1 MTHLTQHR
9 TAESY
14 ADHNVATSDD
24 DLIAWVAEYGPMAQ
38 ACIRRAI
45 EDPANFTQEYDS
57 IYDKI
62 QDGHWLWLRDQWE
75 QWRSEQDE
83 LAQHQADIE
92 ATDDSL
98 RRWFV
103 WQATH

>member
-38 ACIRRAI
+38 AC
-45 EDPANFTQEYDS
+45 
-57 IYDKI
+57 KCV
-62 QDGHWLWLRDQWE
+62 GG
-75 QWRSEQDE
+75 SE
-83 LAQHQADIE
+83 
-92 ATDDSL
+92 TSTCT
-98 RRWFV
+98 W
-103 WQATH
+103 

>member
-1 MTHLTQHR
+1 MSHFSNHS

-24 DLIAWVAEYGPMAQ
+24 DLIAWVAEYGPIAKT
-38 ACIRRAI
+38 CIRRAMA
-45 EDPANFTQEYDS
+45 DPSNDIQDCDS
-57 IYDKI
+57 LYDKI
-62 QDGHWLWLRDQWE
+62 QAGHWEFLRIKWRGLCADQAE
-75 QWRSEQDE
+75 SD
-83 LAQHQADIE
+83 QHQADIK
-92 ATDDSL
+92 ATDEAH

>member
-1 MTHLTQHR
+1 MSHFNNHR

-14 ADHNVATSDD
+14 ADMNVATSDD
-24 DLIAWVAEYGPMAQ
+24 DLIAWVAEYGPIAKT
-38 ACIRRAI
+38 CIRRAI

-62 QDGHWLWLRDQWE
+62 QAGHWLWLRDQWE

-83 LAQHQADIE
+83 SDKERADID
-92 ATDDSL
+92 ATDEAH

>member
-1 MTHLTQHR
+1 MSHFNQHR

-14 ADHNVATSDD
+14 ADMNVATSDD

-38 ACIRRAI
+38 ACISRAMA
-45 EDPANFTQEYDS
+45 DPSNDIHDCDS

-62 QDGHWLWLRDQWE
+62 QAGHWEFLRIKWRAWRADQAE
-75 QWRSEQDE
+75 SD
-83 LAQHQADIE
+83 QHQADIK
-92 ATDDSL
+92 ATDEAH

>member
-38 ACIRRAI
+38 ACILLAMS
-45 EDPANFTQEYDS
+45 DPSNDIKDCDS

-62 QDGHWLWLRDQWE
+62 QSGHWLWLRDE
-75 QWRSEQDE
+75 WRDWRADQDE
-83 LAQHQADIE
+83 TDQHQADIRETDE
-92 ATDDSL
+92 AH